1 MSILPDPSVS
11 NLLKIV
17 SNCASDG
24 AISGS
29 TAHPIR
35 THTRATKQGR
45 RFEPNRSE
53 PTKQGRRMR
62 CQLLRLLHVLS
73 SQAKWLHNHAS
84 HSSASILLRH
94 DGSFARIDR
103 PRSSCLL
110 GSELSWAI
118 CPCPSTV
125 SVRRAR
131 RARPARDSVSP
142 SLVSCTAAAV
152 SDSLWE
158 PSLPALL
165 AALLSLQTRLVRPRC
180 ASVPLQGPCSTS
192 TL

>member
-1 MSILPDPSVS
+1 MCVS
-11 NLLKIV
+11 WDRGPFRKNHCEYCV
-17 SNCASDG
+17 SLARN
-24 AISGS
+24 
-29 TAHPIR
+29 
-35 THTRATKQGR
+35 
-45 RFEPNRSE
+45 
-53 PTKQGRRMR
+53 
-62 CQLLRLLHVLS
+62 
-73 SQAKWLHNHAS
+73 
-84 HSSASILLRH
+84 SSASILLRH

-165 AALLSLQTRLVRPRC
+165 AALLSLFGIQTRLVRPRC
-180 ASVPLQGPCSTS
+180 ASVPLQGLAQLPLYKMFYFHFKSGSTRNCPM
-192 TL
+192 